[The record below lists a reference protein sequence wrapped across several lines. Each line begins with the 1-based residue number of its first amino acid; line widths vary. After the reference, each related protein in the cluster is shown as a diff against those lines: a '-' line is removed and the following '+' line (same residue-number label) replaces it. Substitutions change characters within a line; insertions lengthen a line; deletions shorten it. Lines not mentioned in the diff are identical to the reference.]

1 MANRVTGRGNPKNT
15 VLKSITSKLQKIDAE
30 MKNQAATIIKV
41 GSKRQLTSGEIAMS
55 RLIFKDAIDY
65 SKVWI
70 HLGGLIHTKT
80 GNAMTPAGE
89 IYLPKDDYLKTP
101 DYSKATGE
109 NRHWFIHEM
118 VHVWQYQMGTST
130 GWLGIKQLCKGGYTS
145 EVNSVD
151 SDNEL
156 EAYDTDLGGR
166 DLNKKFQ
173 DFNFEQQGRIIE
185 FWFDAC
191 YLQKVNPK
199 RDHHQ
204 KSLQLLGYVEKILRD
219 FLLNPQIKFI
229 TEIVIMKKI
238 IYSFVA
244 MVLIGCNQQSRDLNT
259 KIINDNLCL
268 FTNES
273 KDYGKDNF
281 LVHFAKI
288 DFSKEYQSE
297 YEKSYSKTDLPIS
310 EKNCIA
316 IPLDKLEKI

>member
-15 VLKSITSKLQKIDAE
+15 VLKSITSKLQKIDAA

-41 GSKRQLTSGEIAMS
+41 GSKRLLTSGEIAMS

-101 DYSKATGE
+101 DYSKALGQD
-109 NRHWFIHEM
+109 RHWFIHEM
-118 VHVWQYQMGTST
+118 THVWQYQMGAST
-130 GWLGIKQLCKGGYTS
+130 GWLGINQLCKGGYTS

-191 YLQKVNPK
+191 YLQKVNPQ

-219 FLLNPQIKFI
+219 FLLNPSNK
-229 TEIVIMKKI
+229 
-238 IYSFVA
+238 
-244 MVLIGCNQQSRDLNT
+244 
-259 KIINDNLCL
+259 NLL
-268 FTNES
+268 P
-273 KDYGKDNF
+273 
-281 LVHFAKI
+281 
-288 DFSKEYQSE
+288 
-297 YEKSYSKTDLPIS
+297 KS
-310 EKNCIA
+310 
-316 IPLDKLEKI
+316 

>member
-30 MKNQAATIIKV
+30 MKNQTATIIKV
-41 GSKRQLTSGEIAMS
+41 GSKRLLTSGEIAMS

-80 GNAMTPAGE
+80 GNAMMPAGE

-204 KSLQLLGYVEKILRD
+204 KSLQLLGYVEKILGD
-219 FLLNPQIKFI
+219 FLLNPSNK
-229 TEIVIMKKI
+229 
-238 IYSFVA
+238 
-244 MVLIGCNQQSRDLNT
+244 
-259 KIINDNLCL
+259 NLL
-268 FTNES
+268 P
-273 KDYGKDNF
+273 
-281 LVHFAKI
+281 
-288 DFSKEYQSE
+288 
-297 YEKSYSKTDLPIS
+297 KS
-310 EKNCIA
+310 
-316 IPLDKLEKI
+316 

>member
-185 FWFDAC
+185 FWFGAC

-219 FLLNPQIKFI
+219 FLLNPSNK
-229 TEIVIMKKI
+229 
-238 IYSFVA
+238 
-244 MVLIGCNQQSRDLNT
+244 
-259 KIINDNLCL
+259 NLL
-268 FTNES
+268 P
-273 KDYGKDNF
+273 
-281 LVHFAKI
+281 
-288 DFSKEYQSE
+288 
-297 YEKSYSKTDLPIS
+297 KS
-310 EKNCIA
+310 
-316 IPLDKLEKI
+316 

>member
-41 GSKRQLTSGEIAMS
+41 GSKRLLTSGEIAMS

-118 VHVWQYQMGTST
+118 VHVWQYQMGAST
-130 GWLGIKQLCKGGYTS
+130 GWLGINQLCKGGYTS

-219 FLLNPQIKFI
+219 FLLNPSNK
-229 TEIVIMKKI
+229 
-238 IYSFVA
+238 
-244 MVLIGCNQQSRDLNT
+244 
-259 KIINDNLCL
+259 NLL
-268 FTNES
+268 P
-273 KDYGKDNF
+273 
-281 LVHFAKI
+281 
-288 DFSKEYQSE
+288 
-297 YEKSYSKTDLPIS
+297 KS
-310 EKNCIA
+310 
-316 IPLDKLEKI
+316 

>member
-1 MANRVTGRGNPKNT
+1 MKT
-15 VLKSITSKLQKIDAE
+15 VI
-30 MKNQAATIIKV
+30 
-41 GSKRQLTSGEIAMS
+41 
-55 RLIFKDAIDY
+55 
-65 SKVWI
+65 
-70 HLGGLIHTKT
+70 GLF
-80 GNAMTPAGE
+80 
-89 IYLPKDDYLKTP
+89 
-101 DYSKATGE
+101 S
-109 NRHWFIHEM
+109 EM

-219 FLLNPQIKFI
+219 FLLNPSNK
-229 TEIVIMKKI
+229 
-238 IYSFVA
+238 
-244 MVLIGCNQQSRDLNT
+244 
-259 KIINDNLCL
+259 NLL
-268 FTNES
+268 P
-273 KDYGKDNF
+273 
-281 LVHFAKI
+281 
-288 DFSKEYQSE
+288 
-297 YEKSYSKTDLPIS
+297 KS
-310 EKNCIA
+310 
-316 IPLDKLEKI
+316 